1 MRCKVLGP
9 KGDSIEAFIAC
20 CGDRNMSE
28 ILTKTHFPMS
38 NMSINEELLAILVL
52 FDRLKSQNK
61 NRTHIFKIEAH

>member
-1 MRCKVLGP
+1 
-9 KGDSIEAFIAC
+9 
-20 CGDRNMSE
+20 MSE